1 MWERGSEFLFTAQET
16 TARNTLETTNVY
28 TVNIIIFIFLCSVFV
43 QDESIDLLRSTIETP
58 AAGQE
63 HVKEKGPITWL
74 CVRDQLVALSKN
86 KLRIS
91 FSEVEIFSEKQGNGG
106 MGQVKDLSI
115 QLEVKQIPPNW
126 SMYLV

>member
-74 CVRDQLVALSKN
+74 CVRDQLISSGYHLVKWKFFPRSK
-86 KLRIS
+86 
-91 FSEVEIFSEKQGNGG
+91 G
-106 MGQVKDLSI
+106 MVGWDK
-115 QLEVKQIPPNW
+115 
-126 SMYLV
+126 

>member
-16 TARNTLETTNVY
+16 TARNTLETTN
-28 TVNIIIFIFLCSVFV
+28 
-43 QDESIDLLRSTIETP
+43 DESIDLLRSTIETP